1 MDCRYKLY
9 RDCNKNM
16 KLTTTFTIFSLSSIF
31 LLTILAPFVYA
42 TNQNIEIRNEGDKT
56 VRSDM
61 SFVDISTAI
70 PSFPISINT
79 KKKIIPKKESIP
91 QEKVKIGF
99 IQTVDSD
106 SKQVTLLVGNVLY
119 VVENNEATTFFF
131 GNEDIADFETLDTG
145 MRIYAF
151 GYIDE
156 ASSTKMS
163 ALKIVIAN
171 KSLLRRKQATD

>member
-1 MDCRYKLY
+1 
-9 RDCNKNM
+9 M
-16 KLTTTFTIFSLSSIF
+16 KLPTTFTTFSLSSIF
-31 LLTILAPFVYA
+31 LLIILAPFVYA
-42 TNQNIEIRNEGDKT
+42 SNQNIEIRNEGDKT

-70 PSFPISINT
+70 PSLNISLNT
-79 KKKIIPKKESIP
+79 KKKVAVKKESIP

-99 IQTVDSD
+99 IQTIDSD
-106 SKQVTLLVGNVLY
+106 SKQIALLVGNTLY
-119 VVENNEATTFFF
+119 VIENTEATTFFF
-131 GNEDIADFETLDTG
+131 GNEDIADFETLDNG

-156 ASSTKMS
+156 ASSTRMS

-171 KSLLRRKQATD
+171 KSLLRRKESKD

>member
-1 MDCRYKLY
+1 
-9 RDCNKNM
+9 M
-16 KLTTTFTIFSLSSIF
+16 KLSTTFTIFSISSIF

-42 TNQNIEIRNEGDKT
+42 SNQNIEIRNEGDKT

-70 PSFPISINT
+70 PSLNISLNT
-79 KKKIIPKKESIP
+79 KKKVAAKKESIP

-99 IQTVDSD
+99 IQSVDSD
-106 SKQVTLLVGNVLY
+106 SKQITLLVGNVLY
-119 VVENNEATTFFF
+119 VIENNEATTFFF
-131 GNEDIADFETLDTG
+131 GNEDVADFETLDND

-156 ASSTKMS
+156 ASSTRMS

-171 KSLLRRKQATD
+171 KSLLRRKESKD